1 MHSIA
6 RLKWMT
12 RVGGPMGFSKNAK
25 YVAFLDY
32 FCGIPL
38 PFPPTLT
45 LLSSALSPPLPS
57 TPSVPFPRRWTRN
70 LAIARMQNALS
81 TIKHKN
87 ETPLPNIYYFMPP
100 PVWSGQRNNVLDLSN
115 RSFVRPCV
123 PRSVRSSVR
132 PCVPRSVRS
141 FFRCWIVN
149 TQYYEN
155 ERIDFN
161 ANWYKWSTRQG
172 DTTVNLGGQE
182 VKGQVHR
189 KPKLE
194 LEAWRRHH
202 SRPLESSR

>member
-1 MHSIA
+1 MNDTRRWPHGLLQKCKICCIFGLFLWHSPS
-6 RLKWMT
+6 L
-12 RVGGPMGFSKNAK
+12 PSNPHPS
-25 YVAFLDY
+25 LL
-32 FCGIPL
+32 C
-38 PFPPTLT
+38 PFP
-45 LLSSALSPPLPS
+45 SPPFYPFC
-57 TPSVPFPRRWTRN
+57 SVPKEVNKKLSYRT
-70 LAIARMQNALS
+70 QNALS

-141 FFRCWIVN
+141 FFRYWIVN